1 MKAWIEG
8 LRHWWRWLVGESTL
22 PNKRS
27 GLMLAGTVVVVL
39 LLAFG
44 LLAALRS
51 PARNAQA
58 ASADK
63 TNTTSSSLV
72 IPGSNLIGADGMTG
86 GSTSR
91 SGSDALPATGRTGA
105 SGSTGSSGATG
116 SGADGRVR
124 KAHDHLH
131 PDHAGRGKAATP
143 ATPTTP
149 TTPTTQPTGV
159 DKAPTPLVMAAPTDV
174 PSALADA
181 DLATDLPVTPPA
193 PVVNNAVAG
202 HDSVRISWSAPSAP
216 GDSAIEGYNVY
227 VGTTAGGESATPV
240 NGGSLV
246 TGQSYLASKL
256 TVGPTYYFIVRAVAA
271 DTGLSPVSNE
281 VSAVPTATYQPVGS
295 LSGQVVGITSNPQG
309 TGYWTANALGDV
321 SNQGTVSDYGSL
333 GSVRLNAPIDGI
345 ASTPDGKGYWE
356 VATDGGVF
364 TFGDAHF
371 YGSMGGTQLNA
382 PVVGLTPTPDGKG
395 YWEVAAD
402 GGVFAFGDAGF
413 FGSAGGQALNAP
425 VVALGSTGS
434 GQGYWEVAAD
444 GGVFSFGDAKF
455 AGSMGGQ
462 KLDAPVVGMA
472 VDPTGDGY
480 YEVAS
485 DGGVFAFGTAVY
497 RGSPGTMH
505 LNAPIGGM
513 SVDQATGGYWLVGWD
528 GGIFG
533 YGAPFHGAG

>member
-1 MKAWIEG
+1 MKGWIEG

-86 GSTSR
+86 GSTSG
-91 SGSDALPATGRTGA
+91 SGSNALPATGRTGA
-105 SGSTGSSGATG
+105 SGSTGSAGATG
-116 SGADGRVR
+116 SLGVDGRVR

-131 PDHAGRGKAATP
+131 PDHAGRGKAADS
-143 ATPTTP
+143 TTP
-149 TTPTTQPTGV
+149 STTTPTTQPTGI
-159 DKAPTPLVMAAPTDV
+159 DKAPTPLVVAAPTDV

-193 PVVNNAVAG
+193 PVVDNAVAG
-202 HDSVRISWSAPSAP
+202 HDSVRISWSASSAP

-227 VGTTAGGESATPV
+227 VGTTPGGESATPV

-256 TVGPTYYFIVRAVAA
+256 TVGPTYYFTVRAVAA
-271 DTGLSPVSNE
+271 DTGLSLVSNE

-321 SNQGTVSDYGSL
+321 SNQGAVSDYGSL

-485 DGGVFAFGTAVY
+485 DGGVFSFGTAVY